1 MMIITFSRAMT
12 LKLNFVVVQFGSKTI
27 SRRDER
33 VFHKRE
39 RSRFFGRFF
48 SLFRCQKILTQTL
61 RENDTRENNHPRTTE
76 NEEDDDN
83 RDDATTT
90 RNDAKTNDGRGEY
103 HPVGRG
109 RFGTTGDE

>member
-1 MMIITFSRAMT
+1 MIITFSRAMT

-27 SRRDER
+27 SRRDE
-33 VFHKRE
+33 FFINE
-39 RSRFFGRFF
+39 RDRDFLALFL
-48 SLFRCQKILTQTL
+48 LFRCQKIFTQTL

>member
-1 MMIITFSRAMT
+1 MT
-12 LKLNFVVVQFGSKTI
+12 LKLNFVVQFGSKTI
-27 SRRDER
+27 SCRDEFFINEDR
-33 VFHKRE
+33 DFLALFFASDVKKYSHKRE
-39 RSRFFGRFF
+39 R
-48 SLFRCQKILTQTL
+48 T
-61 RENDTRENNHPRTTE
+61 TRERTTNTRTTE

>member
-1 MMIITFSRAMT
+1 MT

-39 RSRFFGRFF
+39 RSRFCGRLF
-48 SLFRCQKILTQTL
+48 SLFKCEKILTQTL
-61 RENDTRENNHPRTTE
+61 RENDKRENNHARTTE

-83 RDDATTT
+83 PNDATTT
-90 RNDAKTNDGRGEY
+90 RNDAKTNAGTGEY
-103 HPVGRG
+103 HAVGRG

>member
-1 MMIITFSRAMT
+1 MT
-12 LKLNFVVVQFGSKTI
+12 LNLNFVVVQFGSKTI

-48 SLFRCQKILTQTL
+48 SFSDVKKYSHKLL

-103 HPVGRG
+103 HPLGRG

>member
-1 MMIITFSRAMT
+1 M
-12 LKLNFVVVQFGSKTI
+12 Q
-27 SRRDER
+27 RRR

-83 RDDATTT
+83 PDDATTT

-103 HPVGRG
+103 HPLGRG

>member
-1 MMIITFSRAMT
+1 M
-12 LKLNFVVVQFGSKTI
+12 VQKRSHAETNEFFIETKI
-27 SRRDER
+27 DEI
-33 VFHKRE
+33 FWAL
-39 RSRFFGRFF
+39 FFAFQ
-48 SLFRCQKILTQTL
+48 SQKILTRT

>member
-1 MMIITFSRAMT
+1 M
-12 LKLNFVVVQFGSKTI
+12 
-27 SRRDER
+27 
-33 VFHKRE
+33 
-39 RSRFFGRFF
+39 RFFGAFFRF
-48 SLFRCQKILTQTL
+48 SGSKNTHTNE

-83 RDDATTT
+83 PDDATTT

-103 HPVGRG
+103 HPLGRG

>member
-27 SRRDER
+27 SRRDE
-33 VFHKRE
+33 
-39 RSRFFGRFF
+39 FFILTKINEIFWRFF
-48 SLFRCQKILTQTL
+48 SLSRIKKYT
-61 RENDTRENNHPRTTE
+61 RTRERTTRERTTNTRTTE